1 MVRKLLGAA
10 VALTLAALPS
20 LVVAQAPAA
29 PRASSAHGTAT
40 RVLGEVVAPPTAPT
54 AVRGQS
60 EPAGD
65 NDKEDV
71 NDEGPKAHEEQND
84 VEEGNEMPE
93 ANEGPDA
100 DDASEQAEQAKGQ
113 QQEHDQEK
121 DDEHQSTQAKPAA
134 PAASSQARLVGRHK
148 P

>member
-54 AVRGQS
+54 AVR
-60 EPAGD
+60 
-65 NDKEDV
+65 
-71 NDEGPKAHEEQND
+71 
-84 VEEGNEMPE
+84 
-93 ANEGPDA
+93 
-100 DDASEQAEQAKGQ
+100 
-113 QQEHDQEK
+113 
-121 DDEHQSTQAKPAA
+121 
-134 PAASSQARLVGRHK
+134 R
-148 P
+148 